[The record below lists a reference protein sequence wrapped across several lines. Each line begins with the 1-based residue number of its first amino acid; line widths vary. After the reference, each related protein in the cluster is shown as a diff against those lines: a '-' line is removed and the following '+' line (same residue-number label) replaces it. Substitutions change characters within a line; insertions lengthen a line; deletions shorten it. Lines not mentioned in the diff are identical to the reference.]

1 METSLP
7 PGKELS
13 VRLSI
18 VRPLKIESFGAIF
31 LFLGVITWKTNPV
44 CVSFFVIRC

>member
-1 METSLP
+1 MDTSLP

-18 VRPLKIESFGAIF
+18 IRPLKIESSGAVF
-31 LFLGVITWKTNPV
+31 LFYRKFVFRNLGVMI
-44 CVSFFVIRC
+44 